1 MARTKGTGAPAWVPS
16 VGAASRVVLA
26 ACSLGGSGHLQ
37 PLLPLLDAAR
47 AAGSRDPRGG
57 SAGDR
62 RPGGG
67 VSHPFAAGGEP
78 PEAAVAPIREQL
90 TVAPAHEASVLGNRD
105 LFGRLAA
112 TAMLPAMGRLVDEWR
127 PDLVLRDPCEYASA
141 VVAQAAGVATAQV
154 AIGLAGV
161 EWGSIE
167 VAAPALEEHRPGLAD
182 ELRRSRVPV
191 AVPGVSRPVAV
202 SRHPTLPGTAG
213 VPTAGAARLVARF
226 PGAARLRQLRH
237 RARPHGAG
245 GRGVRDRPGR
255 GRRAGRPRPPHRRS
269 SVRSR
274 APDDVPAHVHVE
286 AWVDQADVL
295 GTAELVVCH
304 GGSGTT
310 FGALAA
316 GVPVVIV
323 PMFADQFTN
332 GDRVAAAG
340 AGAVVHR
347 DPLGAGRRP
356 LGLGDAP
363 HVADAIETVRS
374 DPSYAAAA
382 GRIAGEM
389 ASVPPVDTLLDDLL
403 ANASTTP
410 STPREGY
417 DWGR

>member
-1 MARTKGTGAPAWVPS
+1 MR
-16 VGAASRVVLA
+16 VLA

-47 AAGSRDPRGG
+47 RRGHETLVVG
-57 SAGDR
+57 PPAI
-62 RPGGG
+62 GGL
-67 VSHPFAAGGEP
+67 VEASSHPFAAGGEP
-78 PEAAVAPIREQL
+78 PEVAVAPIRERL

-112 TAMLPAMGRLVDEWR
+112 TAMLPAMGRLVGEWR
-127 PDLVLRDPCEYASA
+127 PDVVLRDPCEYASA
-141 VVAQAAGVATAQV
+141 VVAQGAGVATAQV

-182 ELRRSRVPV
+182 ELRRS
-191 AVPGVSRPVAV
+191 AYLSRFPA
-202 SRHPTLPGTAG
+202 SLDPSPFPDTRRFRAPPTSPPRTLPDWW
-213 VPTAGAARLVARF
+213 
-226 PGAARLRQLRH
+226 
-237 RARPHGAG
+237 
-245 GRGVRDRPGR
+245 RG
-255 GRRAGRPRPPHRRS
+255 
-269 SVRSR
+269 SR
-274 APDDVPAHVHVE
+274 APLVYVSFGTVLGHMARAAEAFETVLAAVAGLDARVLLTVGRRFDPALLDDVPAHVHVE

-295 GTAELVVCH
+295 GTAQLVVCH

-310 FGALAA
+310 FGALAV

-323 PMFADQFTN
+323 PMFADQFAN

-374 DPSYAAAA
+374 DPSFAAAA